1 MGSYISSQTMRK
13 IIEINPYMLGT
24 MAGSAANCEF
34 WHRNLGVKVQPIDVE
49 CGVGANPKIR
59 WLPRCSS
66 LAELAVSNGFTVTK
80 TQVSKPRR
88 STGDEASP
96 SLEFQH
102 EYSIAIPSHSYR

>member
-1 MGSYISSQTMRK
+1 MGAVRRGLLLDQ
-13 IIEINPYMLGT
+13 
-24 MAGSAANCEF
+24 
-34 WHRNLGVKVQPIDVE
+34 WHGIQEDKEVQPIDVE